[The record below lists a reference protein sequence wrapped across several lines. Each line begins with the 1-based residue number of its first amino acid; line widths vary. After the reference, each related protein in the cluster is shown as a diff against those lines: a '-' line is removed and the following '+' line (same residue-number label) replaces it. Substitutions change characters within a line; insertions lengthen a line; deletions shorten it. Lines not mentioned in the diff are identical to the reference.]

1 VVNAAMEGVSR
12 AIAAHGTVP
21 GLPPIYVGIVAERP
35 VQVAGEAAARP
46 APRGPI
52 FVGIV
57 ADGVQ
62 TKVQAQ
68 AHPGLAPNRFI
79 GIQVQTFDAAN
90 QGELGQALKNVQQQ
104 LD

>member
-1 VVNAAMEGVSR
+1 MEGVAR
-12 AIAAHGTVP
+12 AIAVHGTVP
-21 GLPPIYVGIVAERP
+21 GIPPVYVGIVAERP
-35 VQVAGEAAARP
+35 VQAAAEAAARP
-46 APRGPI
+46 VPHGPI

-57 ADGVQ
+57 AEGVQ

-79 GIQVQTFDAAN
+79 GIQVQTFDPAN
-90 QGELGQALKNVQQQ
+90 QGQLGQALQNVQQQ